1 MDVVGWGE
9 GGWACVGAPET
20 LQVCQAYQS
29 NHSYWPL
36 QKIMPIGRNVSC
48 LSQHLGHVEVRVFA
62 MPPGLPF
69 IAIGLILLAVGLV
82 ATYLESTGGK

>member
-1 MDVVGWGE
+1 MLKG
-9 GGWACVGAPET
+9 
-20 LQVCQAYQS
+20 LQRRFRCAKPT
-29 NHSYWPL
+29 NPTIFYWPL

-69 IAIGLILLAVGLV
+69 IAIGLVLLAVGLV